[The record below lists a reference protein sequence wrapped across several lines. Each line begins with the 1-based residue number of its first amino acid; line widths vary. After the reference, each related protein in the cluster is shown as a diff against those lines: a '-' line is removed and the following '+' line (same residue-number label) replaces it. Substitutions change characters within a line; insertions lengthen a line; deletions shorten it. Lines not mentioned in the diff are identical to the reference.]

1 MKKKNTVVI
10 LCGGKG
16 TRLGSIG
23 KKTPKTL
30 VKINDKPI
38 LWYILNALK
47 KNSFNHFILPTGYK
61 GTMIKNYIKKNHNLS
76 KNCKI
81 DIIPTGTSSL
91 IAKRIFKIKK
101 YIKSDNFVLLN
112 GDAIFNFDL
121 FKIFKRHIR
130 KKIDTTFLVTE
141 VQFSFGVI
149 GVVNKKIVSFERDIN
164 FESVNIKKSK
174 NFLGYVYSGM
184 AILNKKVLNNKFEK
198 FINFEKEFY
207 PIIIKKYK
215 TNFEE
220 IKNFW
225 RSIDSQKDISFLNNK
240 KNKHEHDNIKKL
252 KNIKI

>member
-1 MKKKNTVVI
+1 M
-10 LCGGKG
+10 
-16 TRLGSIG
+16 
-23 KKTPKTL
+23 
-30 VKINDKPI
+30 
-38 LWYILNALK
+38 
-47 KNSFNHFILPTGYK
+47 
-61 GTMIKNYIKKNHNLS
+61 
-76 KNCKI
+76 
-81 DIIPTGTSSL
+81 
-91 IAKRIFKIKK
+91 
-101 YIKSDNFVLLN
+101 
-112 GDAIFNFDL
+112 
-121 FKIFKRHIR
+121 
-130 KKIDTTFLVTE
+130 
-141 VQFSFGVI
+141 
-149 GVVNKKIVSFERDIN
+149 NKKIVSFERDIN